1 MKTTLATSRRP
12 PGRNPAKPLDSQS
25 PRRTEFLPPLDPASQ
40 QLEREADASM
50 TLDRGA
56 YHTGQPRFSAID

>member
-1 MKTTLATSRRP
+1 MKTTLPASRRP
-12 PGRNPAKPLDSQS
+12 PGRNPVKSLSSQP

-50 TLDRGA
+50 TLDRGP